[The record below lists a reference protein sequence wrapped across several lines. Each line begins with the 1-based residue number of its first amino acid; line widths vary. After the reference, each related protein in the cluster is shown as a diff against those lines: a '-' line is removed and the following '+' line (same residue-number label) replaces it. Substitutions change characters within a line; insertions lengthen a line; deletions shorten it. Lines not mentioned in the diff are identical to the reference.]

1 MKSRDQIGKAGSRDL
16 LEYYITQFG
25 GVDSIG
31 FKCAQ
36 RAFIE
41 SMAGYAVICFLL
53 NIKVR
58 DLKYQLQPTG
68 SIRMEEGT
76 VGVDGE

>member
-53 NIKVR
+53 I
-58 DLKYQLQPTG
+58 PA
-68 SIRMEEGT
+68 
-76 VGVDGE
+76 VG